1 LLLFHILSVISSFST
16 GKRKKYGYY
25 RCFSKDCGQIEIRKE
40 KLESS
45 FLELLR
51 SLRVSPDTS
60 TSFRNCVFEVHQER
74 QGTLRAEIEA
84 IHSEI
89 EALETKITS
98 LHGVFVYERTLP
110 RDLYE
115 AMLAD
120 LKIRIAELQIRKH
133 GILGRSLNLKELVDP
148 ALRIMAR
155 LDEIWDRAD
164 LEKRI
169 LLQQTVFPRGVHFSS
184 ETGFGTPLDSLPIG
198 IFGLFSGPESKM
210 ATPTG
215 FEPVSPA

>member
-1 LLLFHILSVISSFST
+1 MGSGSRQVYTNNTPDLFSGRQV
-16 GKRKKYGYY
+16 
-25 RCFSKDCGQIEIRKE
+25 
-40 KLESS
+40 
-45 FLELLR
+45 
-51 SLRVSPDTS
+51 
-60 TSFRNCVFEVHQER
+60 SFRNCMFKVHQER

-120 LKIRIAELQIRKH
+120 LKTQIAEQQIKKNE
-133 GILGRSLNLKELVDP
+133 IFGRTLNLRELVDP
-148 ALRIMAR
+148 ALKILSRV
-155 LDEIWDRAD
+155 DGIWDRAD

-184 ETGFGTPLDSLPIG
+184 ESGFGTPLDSLPVG
-198 IFGLFSGPESKM
+198 IFGLFSGQESKM
-210 ATPTG
+210 ARPQRDSNPCRRR
-215 FEPVSPA
+215 ERPVS